1 MLGRNLFLS
10 LTDFLFVCLQKEEN
24 TRRAQRGE
32 SPLPLGDDVLEQE
45 LSLKPVVPPSR
56 LEPLLIGQQV
66 DLRCKQVTEV
76 AGEAFVKLYMSEGLQ
91 SKKQ

>member
-1 MLGRNLFLS
+1 
-10 LTDFLFVCLQKEEN
+10 
-24 TRRAQRGE
+24 
-32 SPLPLGDDVLEQE
+32 VLEQE
-45 LSLKPVVPPSR
+45 LNLKSVVPPSR
-56 LEPLLIGQQV
+56 LEPLLTGQQV